1 MDDRNKY
8 RRLRT
13 ACISYYMGYSY
24 RNDDSIIQGILGIL
38 LSQRIQMSNKER
50 NIRVSQNVW
59 KDLKI
64 LAIEY
69 EMPMTKVIE
78 VLLNK
83 MRGESK

>member
-1 MDDRNKY
+1 
-8 RRLRT
+8 
-13 ACISYYMGYSY
+13 
-24 RNDDSIIQGILGIL
+24 
-38 LSQRIQMSNKER
+38 MSNKER

-78 VLLNK
+78 VLINK
-83 MRGESK
+83 MRESE